1 MVKLKNMDRLM
12 YSNEILENE
21 EPKPRQIGRRADP
34 VTKYDFCKI
43 MASIT
48 KRPIGF
54 FLKETQFWPMSW
66 IYSIQSECKLK
77 KTEVDKA
84 KFINY
89 FIKNAKLKE
98 I

>member
-1 MVKLKNMDRLM
+1 MEHLDPEDQPIRQVK
-12 YSNEILENE
+12 
-21 EPKPRQIGRRADP
+21 RADP

-54 FLKETQFWPMSW
+54 FLKETQFWPMDW

-84 KFINY
+84 KFINW
-89 FIKNAKLKE
+89 FIKNAKTK
-98 I
+98 